1 MSRTAIRCNCGQ
13 RISQKEVMQT
23 GYYPRPFGPSLVF
36 VRFRCSRCK
45 KLGEQYVKQEEW
57 ENGILKD
64 ATVEAN
70 DTREISVQV
79 NIGTG
84 SGNLFGVVD
93 SQQNFAPDVAVL
105 VDDRPG
111 QIARL
116 LTEIGEIGVN
126 LEDLRLDH
134 SSGQNVGMVEIS
146 VLPSAHDL
154 LVEALSDRGW
164 RVLQ

>member
-1 MSRTAIRCNCGQ
+1 MRRREVVQRFAASPGVGGGEPGRRPNLSCPRLEVKMSRTAIRCNCGQ

-70 DTREISVQV
+70 DKEKER
-79 NIGTG
+79 
-84 SGNLFGVVD
+84 
-93 SQQNFAPDVAVL
+93 FA
-105 VDDRPG
+105 
-111 QIARL
+111 
-116 LTEIGEIGVN
+116 
-126 LEDLRLDH
+126 
-134 SSGQNVGMVEIS
+134 
-146 VLPSAHDL
+146 
-154 LVEALSDRGW
+154 ALGPIEMNE
-164 RVLQ
+164 